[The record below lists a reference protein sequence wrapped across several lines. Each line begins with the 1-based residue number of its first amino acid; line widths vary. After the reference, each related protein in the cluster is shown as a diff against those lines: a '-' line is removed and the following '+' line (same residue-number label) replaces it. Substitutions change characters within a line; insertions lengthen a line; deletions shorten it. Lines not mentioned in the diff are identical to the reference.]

1 MNFISGNYL
10 KLPRPMLDS
19 YYYRWL
25 LTPSQKIVIQCMWT
39 CIVPNIVKGVL
50 LANIK
55 QETLL
60 ERVGNGIGLTNLRQI
75 LNDLD
80 KMGVIIKVPIKSKNI
95 NYAVGIQLP
104 NSNDRFYF
112 LYYLISKYEEVVKEY
127 IEKQVYFGQKPGVSD
142 DTPYI
147 MPPKIKDFIKN
158 NVYSPDFLFKKS
170 SSGRT
175 IVEIMTAQIDQ
186 NKDIKK
192 DNIIALDRQN
202 LMV

>member
-1 MNFISGNYL
+1 MDFISGNYL
-10 KLPRPMLDS
+10 KLPRSVMDS

-25 LTPSQKIVIQCMWT
+25 MTPPQKIVLQCVWACT
-39 CIVPNIVKGVL
+39 VPNIVKGVL

-80 KMGVIIKVPIKSKNI
+80 RLGAVIKVPTKSKNI

-112 LYYLISKYEEVVKEY
+112 LYYLISTYEENVKDY
-127 IEKQVYFGQKPGVSD
+127 IEKQMYFGQKPGITD
-142 DTPYI
+142 ITAYI
-147 MPPKIKDFIKN
+147 MQPKIKNFIKSNVN
-158 NVYSPDFLFKKS
+158 NPEFLYKKS
-170 SSGRT
+170 SLGRT
-175 IVEIMTAQIDQ
+175 VVDILTNNT
-186 NKDIKK
+186 NKIES
-192 DNIIALDRQN
+192 NILKFDRQN